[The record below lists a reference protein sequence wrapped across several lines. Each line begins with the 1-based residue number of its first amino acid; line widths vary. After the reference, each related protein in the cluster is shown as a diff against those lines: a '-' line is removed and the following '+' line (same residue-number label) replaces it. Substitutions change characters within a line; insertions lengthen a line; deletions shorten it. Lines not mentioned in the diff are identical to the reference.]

1 MAALRSFCLALIV
14 VQNSSLILVTSYSRT
29 LSPAYLPSVAVFLA
43 EVIKAALALL
53 FLSWELRSPAVALR
67 QTTSLLREHGRETMQ
82 FGVPALCYTLQNHLW
97 YYALSHLNPVAAA
110 LTSQMKVITT
120 AIASVLM
127 LSRRLTRMQ
136 WASICVLAAGMV
148 VIQARSCHRLAR
160 QPGGGVGELHDSAPS
175 PAAAARVWQSNDWND
190 APPPPSL
197 ERHENSLGGA
207 GAMLLSTILSAYAGV
222 FLERLFKTIK
232 LSLWMQSLQL
242 SLFALPIAASC
253 VAVYD
258 FPAMRA
264 GELMVGF
271 NRWAWSAVLLNAIGG
286 VAVSMALKY
295 ADNIQKTFAVGVSIV
310 LNCTISALFLDI
322 AMTWKTVTGVVLV
335 VGATFLFSLQSAQRP
350 SWTSESDEQSTIEES
365 EPVLAYPDG
374 KGSVGFSEHDMTECM
389 NGAITT
395 TRSGTQLG
403 IPILRVPPLHLVP
416 YCDGLLLRYHC
427 TAALLPFPPA
437 ATTPSSHPS
446 SSPPRRSHQACAC
459 VLIMEGVLADIAHR
473 ILHASQLEMGVFTAS
488 ALSIVCLNLVC
499 LPRRVFLRVFRPL
512 GVGGARGKGARWQG
526 LLEEDGGGESGAVPE
541 VVRLQV
547 HLQAGGEQ
555 GAQDFEVVDLETHG
569 LRTIGDVKEAVAES
583 YAETTGMSE
592 PELAARMLVQCMDEE
607 SMLLVALPARTPL
620 HQLSRVTRLIVS
632 LRGDANVQLLASGTG
647 AAVESLGSLAERKAR
662 LMLRG
667 ASTGGEKNDL
677 VTRSGLPKQIK
688 RSIEAN
694 RSKSSQ
700 SEFERRMERCRQ
712 QAEGLCD
719 AKAPAA
725 RPSGAA
731 IVCGCRSGAPDLLH
745 GGCSCWKGARPQDAC
760 DAHLMQERRKR
771 VEQQFAAHHCPA
783 PLPPPPHSLEPGFSA
798 VSRERIPSV
807 RERLNAQT
815 ACLPIPPPPAPPPP
829 VLPPP
834 PLTNS
839 EPPPIPPPP
848 AATAPSSVPAPSS
861 GGGPA
866 AFLESAEFAAK
877 LERRKLV
884 VEEEQKRIS
893 LAASNENL
901 LQASDSSDMSYLEE
915 LAQKIAMRQQK

>member
-1 MAALRSFCLALIV
+1 
-14 VQNSSLILVTSYSRT
+14 
-29 LSPAYLPSVAVFLA
+29 
-43 EVIKAALALL
+43 
-53 FLSWELRSPAVALR
+53 
-67 QTTSLLREHGRETMQ
+67 
-82 FGVPALCYTLQNHLW
+82 
-97 YYALSHLNPVAAA
+97 
-110 LTSQMKVITT
+110 
-120 AIASVLM
+120 
-127 LSRRLTRMQ
+127 
-136 WASICVLAAGMV
+136 
-148 VIQARSCHRLAR
+148 
-160 QPGGGVGELHDSAPS
+160 
-175 PAAAARVWQSNDWND
+175 
-190 APPPPSL
+190 
-197 ERHENSLGGA
+197 
-207 GAMLLSTILSAYAGV
+207 
-222 FLERLFKTIK
+222 
-232 LSLWMQSLQL
+232 
-242 SLFALPIAASC
+242 
-253 VAVYD
+253 
-258 FPAMRA
+258 
-264 GELMVGF
+264 
-271 NRWAWSAVLLNAIGG
+271 
-286 VAVSMALKY
+286 
-295 ADNIQKTFAVGVSIV
+295 
-310 LNCTISALFLDI
+310 
-322 AMTWKTVTGVVLV
+322 
-335 VGATFLFSLQSAQRP
+335 
-350 SWTSESDEQSTIEES
+350 
-365 EPVLAYPDG
+365 
-374 KGSVGFSEHDMTECM
+374 
-389 NGAITT
+389 
-395 TRSGTQLG
+395 
-403 IPILRVPPLHLVP
+403 
-416 YCDGLLLRYHC
+416 
-427 TAALLPFPPA
+427 
-437 ATTPSSHPS
+437 
-446 SSPPRRSHQACAC
+446 
-459 VLIMEGVLADIAHR
+459 
-473 ILHASQLEMGVFTAS
+473 
-488 ALSIVCLNLVC
+488 
-499 LPRRVFLRVFRPL
+499 
-512 GVGGARGKGARWQG
+512 
-526 LLEEDGGGESGAVPE
+526 
-541 VVRLQV
+541 
-547 HLQAGGEQ
+547 
-555 GAQDFEVVDLETHG
+555 
-569 LRTIGDVKEAVAES
+569 
-583 YAETTGMSE
+583 
-592 PELAARMLVQCMDEE
+592 
-607 SMLLVALPARTPL
+607 
-620 HQLSRVTRLIVS
+620 
-632 LRGDANVQLLASGTG
+632 
-647 AAVESLGSLAERKAR
+647 
-662 LMLRG
+662 
-667 ASTGGEKNDL
+667 